1 MSEVTSQLLH
11 DCPGVCHR
19 FFSRADNTLDVAD
32 SFAIA
37 PECLLGLEQV
47 HSARAIAVRNKGDTD
62 RADGMATDCP
72 GLVLSISTADC
83 VPVLLADGEAG
94 VIGALHAGWRGA
106 LAGICEATVAVM
118 ESLGA
123 RASGMRAALGPSISK
138 QCYEVDAPLLDA
150 FAQAGESERAQRF
163 FSRTSGT
170 HGLFDLP
177 GYVVARLESV
187 GIARV
192 ENIEHCTYQEEM
204 RYYSYRRAMHRGETH
219 RGRQLSA
226 IMLEEK

>member
-1 MSEVTSQLLH
+1 MSEVISPLLH
-11 DCPGVCHR
+11 DCPGVRHR
-19 FFSRADNTLDVAD
+19 FFSRADNAPDIAE

-37 PECLLGLEQV
+37 PERLLGLEQV
-47 HSARAIAVRNKGDTD
+47 HSARAIAVRNEGDTG

-72 GLVLSISTADC
+72 GLALSISTADC
-83 VPVLLADGEAG
+83 VPVLLAESEAG
-94 VIGALHAGWRGA
+94 VVGALHAGWRGA

-123 RASGMRAALGPSISK
+123 RASEMRAALGPSISK

-150 FAQAGESERAQRF
+150 FEQAGELERAQGF
-163 FSRTSGT
+163 FSRTSET

-177 GYVVARLESV
+177 GYVAARLEGI
-187 GIARV
+187 GIARI
-192 ENIEHCTYQEEM
+192 ENIEHCTYREEM
-204 RYYSYRRAMHRGETH
+204 RYHSYRRAMHRGETH

>member
-1 MSEVTSQLLH
+1 MSELVSPLLQ
-11 DCPGVCHR
+11 DCPGVRHR
-19 FFSRADNTLDVAD
+19 FFSRTDNTLDVAD

-37 PECLLGLEQV
+37 SERLLGLKQI
-47 HSARAIAVRNKGDTD
+47 HSARAIAVRGKGETE
-62 RADGMATDCP
+62 RADGMATDCS
-72 GLVLSISTADC
+72 GLALSISTADC
-83 VPVLLADGEAG
+83 VPVLLADGKAG

-106 LAGICEATVAVM
+106 LAGICEATASVM

-123 RASGMRAALGPSISK
+123 RTSEVYAALGPSISQ

-150 FAQAGESERAQRF
+150 FAQAGESERAQKF
-163 FSRTSGT
+163 FSRTSET

-177 GYVVARLESV
+177 GYVATRLESLGV
-187 GIARV
+187 AHV
-192 ENIEHCTYQEEM
+192 ENIKHCTYREEM
-204 RYYSYRRAMHRGETH
+204 RYYSYRRATHRGEAN